1 MNNSQH
7 SIVLENL
14 INQFARLPGVG
25 KKSARR
31 LAYHIIRIE
40 KDKAINISNAIIDAK
55 DKLNFCQK
63 CYNLTEN
70 DLCNICSQEK
80 RDDKKILVVENYHD
94 LYLFENLHI
103 YNGLYHVLGGVLN
116 PLEGIGPNSL
126 KLEELFTRINKEDI
140 SEIIIGLNHSIE
152 GDSTS
157 LYINNH
163 LTEAN
168 ITITR
173 LARGIPVGGE
183 IEYTDEI
190 TLKQSFENRKELE

>member
-1 MNNSQH
+1 LNNSQH

-40 KDKAINISNAIIDAK
+40 KDKALNFSNAIIDAK

-70 DLCNICSQEK
+70 ELCNICTQNK
-80 RDDKKILVVENYHD
+80 RDDQKILVVENYHD
-94 LYLFENLHI
+94 LYLFENLHV

-126 KLEELFTRINKEDI
+126 KLEELFARVVKEDI

-163 LTEAN
+163 LTETGV
-168 ITITR
+168 IITR

-183 IEYTDEI
+183 IEYIDEI
-190 TLKQSFENRKELE
+190 TLKQSFENRKEL

>member
-31 LAYHIIRIE
+31 LAYHIIRIDKE
-40 KDKAINISNAIIDAK
+40 KAHNFSNAILDAK
-55 DKLNFCQK
+55 DKLNFCQR

-70 DLCNICSQEK
+70 DLCNICTQSK
-80 RDDKKILVVENYHD
+80 RDEKKILVVENYHD

-126 KLEELFTRINKEDI
+126 KLEELFTRINNEEI

-163 LTEAN
+163 LKE
-168 ITITR
+168 IDIIITR

-190 TLKQSFENRKELE
+190 TLKQSFENRKELG

>member
-40 KDKAINISNAIIDAK
+40 KDKALNFSNAIIDAK

-70 DLCNICSQEK
+70 ELCNICTQNK
-80 RDDKKILVVENYHD
+80 RDDQKILVVENYHD
-94 LYLFENLHI
+94 LYLFENLHV

-126 KLEELFTRINKEDI
+126 KLEELFARVVKEDI

-163 LTEAN
+163 LTETGV
-168 ITITR
+168 IITR

-183 IEYTDEI
+183 IEYIDEI
-190 TLKQSFENRKELE
+190 TLKQSFENRKEL